1 MSNNLPL
8 AERADRVLAGG
19 VNSPARAFLAV
30 GTPPLFAVRG
40 EGAWL
45 TDAAGKRY
53 LDYLLSWGALPL
65 GHAPACVVDSLRE
78 TLSAGTTYGLGT
90 EGEIE
95 LAELIR
101 EALPSIERLR
111 LVNSGT
117 EAAMSAVRLARG
129 FTGRNRILKFA
140 GGYHGH
146 ADGLLVRAGSGL
158 ATCGL
163 PGSAGVPPA
172 FAELTLVAPYNDLAA
187 VERLAD
193 QYGDDLAA
201 IIVEPVAGNVGV
213 ILPEDGFL
221 AGLRR
226 VCDRV
231 GALLIFDEVITGFR
245 LAWGGAQAR
254 FGIAPDL
261 TVLGKIIGGGLPVG
275 AFGGRA
281 EIMARLAP
289 LGEVYQAGTFSG
301 NPLTVGAGLAV
312 LRELRRRN
320 PYLDLE
326 RMTQQ
331 LGDGLEQAATAVG
344 IPLRV
349 ARIGS
354 MFTVFFRHELPRDE
368 ATAKQIDAVR
378 YAAFFRGMLAQ
389 GVLLP
394 PSPWESAFL
403 SAAHTPAEV
412 ETTIVAAQ
420 RVCRQLAGR

>member
-1 MSNNLPL
+1 VVVNPEHW
-8 AERADRVLAGG
+8 AERAGRVLAGG
-19 VNSPARAFLAV
+19 VNSPARAFHAV
-30 GTPPLFAVRG
+30 GTPPVIAVRG

-45 TDAAGKRY
+45 YDASGRRY
-53 LDYLLSWGALPL
+53 LDCLLSWGALPL
-65 GHAPACVVDSLRE
+65 GHAPACVVDALRE
-78 TLSAGTTYGLGT
+78 ALAAGTTYGLGT

-95 LAELIR
+95 LAELIGQ
-101 EALPSIERLR
+101 AMPSIAKLR

-172 FAELTLVAPYNDLAA
+172 FAELTLVAPYNDLVA
-187 VERLAD
+187 VERLVE
-193 QYGDDLAA
+193 QYGEELAA
-201 IIVEPVAGNVGV
+201 IIVEPVLGNVGV

-226 VCDRV
+226 ICDRC

-245 LAWGGAQAR
+245 LGWGGAQGL
-254 FGIAPDL
+254 FGVTPDL

-281 EIMARLAP
+281 AIMARLAP
-289 LGEVYQAGTFSG
+289 DGDVYQAGTFSG
-301 NPLTVGAGLAV
+301 NPLTVHAGLAV

-320 PYLDLE
+320 PYRDLE

-331 LGDGLEQAATAVG
+331 LGAGLEQAAVAAG

-349 ARIGS
+349 ACAGS
-354 MFTVFFRHELPRDE
+354 MFTVFFRDELPHDE
-368 ATAKQIDAVR
+368 PTAKQANPVR
-378 YAAFFRGMLAQ
+378 YAAFFRGMLERDI
-389 GVLLP
+389 LLP
-394 PSPWESAFL
+394 PSPWETAFL
-403 SAAHTPAEV
+403 STAHTPTEIATITSAAAEV
-412 ETTIVAAQ
+412 
-420 RVCRQLAGR
+420 LARLG